1 MDKKDVVHV
10 YSGILLSH
18 KKNKITPF
26 TATWT
31 DLETVILSEVSQT
44 QKETWCDIAF
54 CGIQKEM
61 IQMNLFTNQPDSQ
74 TENEHVVTKEEVGGK
89 DS

>member
-1 MDKKDVVHV
+1 MDKEDVVLV

-44 QKETWCDIAF
+44 QKET
-54 CGIQKEM
+54 
-61 IQMNLFTNQPDSQ
+61 
-74 TENEHVVTKEEVGGK
+74 
-89 DS
+89 